1 METVDATTLATVVT
15 AFLVAGV
22 VKGALG
28 MGLPMIS
35 MTIMGTALGLWEAIP
50 ILMIPSI
57 LANLWQF
64 SRPNPIWPLVKRF
77 GGDEP
82 RGLLGHLD

>member
-50 ILMIPSI
+50 TLMIPSF
-57 LANLWQF
+57 LANL
-64 SRPNPIWPLVKRF
+64 
-77 GGDEP
+77 
-82 RGLLGHLD
+82 